1 MPEVHYAGKL
11 AQRRTPAVTAGS
23 SGRNNHAMATT
34 IIEEGQPG
42 SKAWFRDSFLLHKLH
57 SLTGVI
63 PIGAFVI
70 FHLVANSY
78 SLRGEVEFN
87 TVTRVIGYSPF
98 VVLLEIAAIF
108 APLLFHAI
116 YGLFITAEARPNNG
130 AYTYGRNWLYL
141 LQRITGIVAFAYI
154 IFHVWSTT
162 GIRRMYEFTGGA
174 DGHEMG
180 YVAISYAAMAW
191 RMADPL
197 YLAAYV
203 IGITASA
210 FHLANG
216 LFNFGI
222 RWGITIGETA
232 QRISAYLWAGLGI
245 ALAVIGLWT
254 AINFYNV
261 GRDYKGQ
268 GPIRQTY
275 SSLDAL
281 IKSGIPVRALPQPGA
296 TPTSPTGGEAPLQ

>member
-1 MPEVHYAGKL
+1 
-11 AQRRTPAVTAGS
+11 
-23 SGRNNHAMATT
+23 MATT

-42 SKAWFRDSFLLHKLH
+42 SRARFRDSFLLHKLH

-63 PIGAFVI
+63 PVGAFVI

-98 VVLLEIAAIF
+98 VALLEIGAIF

-116 YGLFITAEARPNNG
+116 YGLFITAEMKPNVG
-130 AYTYGRNWLYL
+130 AYTYGRNWLYV
-141 LQRITGIVAFAYI
+141 LQRVTGIIALLYI
-154 IFHVWSTT
+154 CFHVYSTT
-162 GIRRMYEFTGGA
+162 GTRRIYEFTGGPE
-174 DGHEMG
+174 GHEMG
-180 YVAISYAAMAW
+180 YVAISYASMAW
-191 RMADPL
+191 RMAHPL

-232 QRISAYLWAGLGI
+232 QKISAYLWAGLGVV
-245 ALAVIGLWT
+245 LTVIGLWT
-254 AINFYNV
+254 AFNFYSV
-261 GRDYKGQ
+261 GNNYQGE
-268 GPIRQTY
+268 GPIRQRYAT
-275 SSLDAL
+275 LDQL
-281 IKSGIPVRALPQPGA
+281 IKSGVQAPALPQPGA
-296 TPTSPTGGEAPLQ
+296 KPMPGEQQAPLE